1 MRLSSMI
8 VFASA
13 FAVAAGACLVAASF
27 AVTLIE
33 DSSEIGVRDAL
44 DGANMSWAEVHADG
58 LQVYLTG
65 TSPSEVSR
73 LSAQTAASGVVDAAR
88 VINNIEVTAT
98 RKLAAPHF
106 SIEILRNDSGV
117 SLIGLVPA
125 GTNRD
130 ALVKTVTALAGI
142 EGTVTDLL
150 ETADYPT
157 PDGWDDALS
166 YAERALKSLPR
177 AKISVNADRV
187 AITAMSDGAI
197 EKRKIE
203 TDLRRR
209 LPSGLKLD
217 LAISAPRPVITPFT
231 LRFLIDE
238 TGPSFDACAADTA
251 EAKERILRAAKEAG
265 MSGTPECTIGL
276 GVPSP
281 RWARAA
287 ETGIKALAELGGGSL
302 TMADADISLIAAQGT
317 DQAAFDRIVGEMEAA
332 LPEVFALNA
341 TLTPTPNAADQGP
354 PEFVAT
360 RSPEGLVQLRGRVSD
375 EQTRTIADSFAKARF
390 GSASVYSA
398 ARLDDSLPRGWA
410 LRVLAGIEA
419 LSKLSNGAVTVTP
432 QTITVSGNT
441 GNQTASDE
449 ISRLLADKIGEG
461 SDFSINVTY
470 KKQLDPVLGLPTPD
484 ECETEIK
491 DILAARKLNFE
502 PGSATLDA
510 SASAIM
516 QDIAAVLERCGDE
529 IKMEIGGHTD
539 SQGRETMNQQL
550 SQERAQAVLNDLRA
564 RRLPTS
570 GFSAKGYGETTP
582 IADNGT
588 EKGREA
594 NRRIEFRL
602 IRPEPVVAKQTA
614 LEAAEAG
621 AQDTPATNDAA
632 DEATPQDDGLE
643 DNGSGDEDVPTSE
656 DSTEAQASG
665 GN

>member
-1 MRLSSMI
+1 MRLSSII

-13 FAVAAGACLVAASF
+13 FGVAAGACLVAASF

-44 DGANMSWAEVHADG
+44 DDANMAWAEVHADG
-58 LQVYLTG
+58 LQVFLTG
-65 TSPSEVSR
+65 TSPSEVLR
-73 LSAQTAASGVVDAAR
+73 LSAQTSASAVVDAAR

-125 GTNRD
+125 STDRE
-130 ALVKTVTALAGI
+130 ALVKTITTLAGSS
-142 EGTVTDLL
+142 GTVTDLL
-150 ETADYPT
+150 ETADYPM
-157 PDGWDDALS
+157 PDGWSDALD
-166 YAERALKSLPR
+166 YAERALKTLPR
-177 AKISVNADRV
+177 AKISVDANRV
-187 AITAMSDGAI
+187 AITAMSDSPA
-197 EKRKIE
+197 EKRKLE

-209 LPSGLKLD
+209 LPGDLKLE

-238 TGPSFDACAADTA
+238 SGARFDACSADTP
-251 EAKERILRAAKEAG
+251 EAKERILRAAKNAG
-265 MSGTPECTIGL
+265 LKSTPECTIGL

-287 ETGIKALAELGGGSL
+287 ETGIKALTELGGGSL

-317 DQAAFDRIVGEMEAA
+317 AQAAFDRIVGETEAA
-332 LPEVFALNA
+332 LPEVFALSA
-341 TLTPTPNAADQGP
+341 TLPPAPNAGDQGP

-360 RSPEGLVQLRGRVSD
+360 RSPEGLVQLRGRVTD

-390 GSASVYSA
+390 GSAAVYSA
-398 ARLDDSLPRGWA
+398 ARIDDTLPRGWA

-432 QTITVSGNT
+432 QNITVSGNT
-441 GNQTASDE
+441 GNPTASDE

-461 SDFSINVTY
+461 GDFSINVTY
-470 KKQLDPVLGLPTPD
+470 QKQLDPVLGLPTPD
-484 ECETEIK
+484 ECEAEIK
-491 DILAARKLNFE
+491 DILATRKLNFE

-510 SASAIM
+510 SGSAIM
-516 QDIAAVLERCGDE
+516 QDIAEVLKRCGDE

-539 SQGRETMNQQL
+539 SQGRESMNLQL
-550 SQERAQAVLNDLRA
+550 SQDRAQAVLNELRS
-564 RRLPTS
+564 RRLLTS
-570 GFSAKGYGETTP
+570 GFTAKGYGETSP
-582 IADNGT
+582 VADNDT
-588 EKGREA
+588 EDGREA

-602 IRPEPVVAKQTA
+602 IRPEPVKPVQTT
-614 LEAAEAG
+614 LEAAEA
-621 AQDTPATNDAA
+621 AA
-632 DEATPQDDGLE
+632 DSDAETPTVLPDDEGG
-643 DNGSGDEDVPTSE
+643 DTGSGDEDGPADTAPPEEQS
-656 DSTEAQASG
+656 DS
-665 GN
+665 N